1 MVGASAALV
10 ESFVDLLTYSR
21 ALSIISSMLLVQSFG
36 GESKMSVAP
45 KLPLPSV
52 CVTCRTTIHPSLV
65 RSSARGGHQFSRK
78 RVVAWFHDASLAIII
93 RKGGKHEAI
102 PDLSY
107 APLRARVVG
116 PALVSAVEATRDW
129 RVTPVL
135 A

>member
-1 MVGASAALV
+1 
-10 ESFVDLLTYSR
+10 
-21 ALSIISSMLLVQSFG
+21 
-36 GESKMSVAP
+36 MSVAP

-52 CVTCRTTIHPSLV
+52 CLVCRTTIHPSLV
-65 RSSARGGHQFSRK
+65 RNTGRGVHQFSRK
-78 RVVAWFHDASLAIII
+78 RVVAWFHDASLATIG
-93 RKGGKHEAI
+93 RRGGSHEAV
-102 PDLSY
+102 PDPTY

>member
-1 MVGASAALV
+1 
-10 ESFVDLLTYSR
+10 
-21 ALSIISSMLLVQSFG
+21 
-36 GESKMSVAP
+36 MSVSQ

-52 CVTCRTTIHPSLV
+52 CSVCHTTIHPSLV
-65 RSSARGGHQFSRK
+65 RLTSRGAHVFSR
-78 RVVAWFHDASLAIII
+78 RQTVAWFHDASLAIII

-116 PALVSAVEATRDW
+116 PVFVSAVEATRDW
-129 RVTPVL
+129 SVTPVL